1 MGLPCAEPHL
11 SAACSRAERELL
23 GAPLGERG
31 SPQPIGPAYMTQA
44 HAPAEL
50 RGWRVVLVDD
60 SPDERAMARRL
71 LLRGSDRRYA
81 ITEADSGAAAVRA
94 VLDPEAGVPDCLLL
108 DYDLPDMDAL
118 EVLTALRGPDGTLC
132 CPVVVFTGH
141 AALDAGREL
150 IRAGA
155 EDYIGK
161 DWLSAPALTRVME
174 NAVERWAMARELEQR
189 GLALRASEANHRRLL
204 QAAREAEA
212 RLRLALEAS
221 NTGIWTWQVSAD
233 SVTWSS
239 GSQAIHGHTN
249 DELEST
255 GAAFLQQI
263 HPEDRADVQLKVQT
277 AIAERSLCQC
287 AFRILRPNGDVVS
300 VESLGR
306 ATYDALGQPLQ
317 MIGTVTDVSARKRV
331 EGELAQ
337 SEERLARA
345 QRAARIGT
353 WDWNVITGEAS
364 WTEEAWRLFGH
375 VPFSCPVSYEL
386 WLSSIHPEDR
396 DVAASTVRESFRTGS
411 YRHEFRVNPLPL
423 DGTIRWLESSGEALS
438 GADGQPARMLGTV
451 RDATERHQ
459 AEQSLLTALDQAERA
474 VGARDQLVALVS
486 HDLKSPLGTMMFG
499 VELLRA
505 QMGARGQSL
514 GSKELSTLERLDKQI
529 RRMDMLVDELL
540 DVGRLHAGKPLEL
553 ALKDTDLVQLTRDL
567 VEEQQ
572 RAAPR
577 HRIEMRVAS
586 DDLHGYWDTRR
597 LQRVV
602 SNLLSNA
609 VKYSPAGGRVQVTL
623 ERAQVEDT
631 ALALLRIEDEG
642 IGIAPD
648 ELTRIFDWFSRAEN
662 ARQSGIP
669 GTGIGLA
676 GAREIVTQH
685 GGSISVEST
694 EGRGSTFTVSLP
706 TRAPEAMLPTSW
718 APRHRDATA

>member
-1 MGLPCAEPHL
+1 MGRL
-11 SAACSRAERELL
+11 
-23 GAPLGERG
+23 
-31 SPQPIGPAYMTQA
+31 YMTQA
-44 HAPAEL
+44 HVSSEL

-60 SPDERAMARRL
+60 NPDDRATARRL
-71 LLRGSDRRYA
+71 LLRGSDRRYT
-81 ITEADSGAAAVRA
+81 ITEADTGAAGVRA
-94 VLDPEAGVPDCLLL
+94 VLGAADGVPDCLLL

-118 EVLTALRGPDGTLC
+118 EVLAALRGPDGTLC

-141 AALDAGREL
+141 AARDAGREL

-161 DWLSAPALTRVME
+161 DWLSAPALTRVLE

-189 GLALRASEANHRRLL
+189 ALALVASEANHRRLL

-221 NTGIWTWQVSAD
+221 STGIWTWQVNAD
-233 SVTWSS
+233 SVTWSA

-249 DELEST
+249 EEFEST

-263 HPEDRADVQLKVQT
+263 HPEDRADVQLKVQ
-277 AIAERSLCQC
+277 AALAEHCLCQC
-287 AFRILRPNGDVVS
+287 EFRIVRDDGQVVS
-300 VESLGR
+300 VKSVGR
-306 ATYDALGQPLQ
+306 ATYDELGEPLQ

-337 SEERLARA
+337 SEEWLARA

-353 WDWNVITGEAS
+353 WDWNVITGEAIWS
-364 WTEEAWRLFGH
+364 EEAWRLFGH
-375 VPFSCPVSYEL
+375 EPFSSPVSYDL
-386 WLSSIHPEDR
+386 WLRSIHPEDR
-396 DVAASTVRESFRTGS
+396 DVAAASVRDSFYTGR
-411 YRHEFRVNPLPL
+411 YRHEFRVNPLQV
-423 DGTIRWLESSGEALS
+423 DGTFRWLEASGEALS
-438 GADGQPARMLGTV
+438 GADGQPARLLGTV
-451 RDATERHQ
+451 RDATERKQ
-459 AEQSLLTALDQAERA
+459 AEQALLTALDQAEQA

-486 HDLKSPLGTMMFG
+486 HDLKSPLSAMVYG

-505 QMGARGQSL
+505 QAGARGQSA

-553 ALKDTDLVQLTRDL
+553 DLGDTDLVQLTRAL

-572 RAAPR
+572 RAAPQ
-577 HRIEMRVAS
+577 HRIEVHVAA
-586 DDLHGYWDTRR
+586 DKLQRYWDARR

-602 SNLLSNA
+602 TNLLSNA
-609 VKYSPAGGRVQVTL
+609 IKYSPAGGRVRVTL
-623 ERAQVEDT
+623 GRDT
-631 ALALLRIEDEG
+631 MAVLRIEDEG
-642 IGIAPD
+642 IGIAPG
-648 ELTRIFDWFSRAEN
+648 ELVRVFEWFSRADN
-662 ARQSGIP
+662 ARQSGIA

-676 GAREIVTQH
+676 GAREIVAQH

-694 EGRGSTFTVSLP
+694 EGRGSTFTVRLP
-706 TRAPEAMLPTSW
+706 PRAPEPVRRSSW
-718 APRHRDATA
+718 APAMPRPHSEPAA

>member
-1 MGLPCAEPHL
+1 MGPPCAEARL
-11 SAACSRAERELL
+11 SAARARTQRALL
-23 GAPLGERG
+23 GAPVGERG
-31 SPQPIGPAYMTQA
+31 FHGPIGPAEMTQGATGAGALVQA
-44 HAPAEL
+44 HAPPEL

-81 ITEADSGAAAVRA
+81 IIEADTGAAAVRA
-94 VLDPEAGVPDCLLL
+94 VLDPAAGVPDCLLL
-108 DYDLPDMDAL
+108 DYDLPDMQAL
-118 EVLTALRGPDGTLC
+118 EVLAALRGPDGTLC

-141 AALDAGREL
+141 AALDVGRDL

-155 EDYIGK
+155 QDYIGK
-161 DWLSAPALTRVME
+161 DWLSAPALTRVLE
-174 NAVERWAMARELEQR
+174 NAVERWAMTRELEQR
-189 GLALRASEANHRRLL
+189 GLALRASEANHRTLL
-204 QAAREAEA
+204 ESAREAEA

-221 NTGIWTWQVSAD
+221 NTGVWTWQVSAD

-239 GSQAIHGHTN
+239 GSRAIHGHTN
-249 DELEST
+249 DEFEST

-263 HPEDRADVQLKVQT
+263 HPEDRAGVASKVQT
-277 AIAERSLCQC
+277 AIAEHSLCQC
-287 AFRILRPNGDVVS
+287 AFRILRANGEVVS

-317 MIGTVTDVSARKRV
+317 MVGTVTDVSARKRV
-331 EGELAQ
+331 ESELAQ

-364 WTEEAWRLFGH
+364 WTAEAWRLFGR
-375 VPFSCPVSYEL
+375 VPFSSPVSYEP
-386 WLSSIHPEDR
+386 WLSCVHPEDR
-396 DVAASTVRESFRTGS
+396 ELAATTVREAFRTGT
-411 YRHEFRVNPLPL
+411 YRHEFRVNPLPP
-423 DGTIRWLESSGEALS
+423 DGAIRWLEAAGEALS
-438 GADGQPARMLGTV
+438 GGDGLPARLLGTV

-459 AEQSLLTALDQAERA
+459 AEQSLRTALDQAEQA

-486 HDLKSPLGTMMFG
+486 HDLKSSLGTMMFG

-505 QMGARGQSL
+505 QMGARGQNL
-514 GSKELSTLERLDKQI
+514 ASKELSTLDKQI

-553 ALKDTDLVQLTRDL
+553 KLGDTDLVQLTCEL

-586 DDLHGYWDTRR
+586 DRMHGYWDTRR

-609 VKYSPAGGRVQVTL
+609 VKYSPAGGCVQVTL
-623 ERAQVEDT
+623 ERTQDDDT
-631 ALALLRIEDEG
+631 RWRCCASRTKASASPRTNWPG
-642 IGIAPD
+642 FSIGSR
-648 ELTRIFDWFSRAEN
+648 TRKMRDKAASPVRVSAWPGRAK
-662 ARQSGIP
+662 
-669 GTGIGLA
+669 
-676 GAREIVTQH
+676 
-685 GGSISVEST
+685 
-694 EGRGSTFTVSLP
+694 
-706 TRAPEAMLPTSW
+706 
-718 APRHRDATA
+718 